1 MRQTAHLLAPIVLG
15 VLAAACSSSSVPE
28 MSTTYD
34 KDLGRASHQQI
45 DETVVRILNRYAFE
59 VERIEDQTSSY
70 YLLTRWKWRE
80 PLDDEQALG
89 YAEASTRITVEARA
103 ITSARGDPMGVVQSP
118 AVWRVRLR
126 AENRLRRPMSA
137 EWEEPELT
145 DEFRQYMDQIANDI
159 TTEFKSRFR

>member
-1 MRQTAHLLAPIVLG
+1 MRQTAHLLVPIVLG
-15 VLAAACSSSSVPE
+15 VLAVACSSSSVPE

-34 KDLGRASHQQI
+34 EDLGRASRQQI
-45 DETVVRILNRYAFE
+45 DETVVRILDRYAFE

-80 PLDDEQALG
+80 PLEDELALG
-89 YAEASTRITVEARA
+89 YAEANTRITIEARA
-103 ITSARGDPMGVVQSP
+103 ITSARGDPMGVVQTP

-145 DEFRQYMDQIANDI
+145 EQFRQFMDQIANDI
-159 TTEFKSRFR
+159 KTEFKSRFR

>member
-1 MRQTAHLLAPIVLG
+1 MRQIGHLLAPIILG
-15 VLAAACSSSSVPE
+15 ALAAACSSSSVPE
-28 MSTTYD
+28 MSTTYES
-34 KDLGRASHQQI
+34 DLGRASRLQI

-80 PLDDEQALG
+80 PLDDEIAAG
-89 YAEASTRITVEARA
+89 YSEASTRITIEARA

-126 AENRLRRPMSA
+126 ADNRLRRPMSS
-137 EWEEPELT
+137 EWEQPELT
-145 DEFRQYMDQIANDI
+145 EQLREYLDQIANDI
-159 TTEFKSRFR
+159 KTEFASRFR

>member
-15 VLAAACSSSSVPE
+15 ALAAACSSSSVPE

-34 KDLGRASHQQI
+34 ADLGRASHIQI

-80 PLDDEQALG
+80 PLDDELALG
-89 YAEASTRITVEARA
+89 YSEANTRISIEARA
-103 ITSARGDPMGVVQSP
+103 ITSARGDPTGTVQTP

-126 AENRLRRPMSA
+126 ADNRLRRPMTA

-145 DEFRQYMDQIANDI
+145 ELFRQYMDQIANDI
-159 TTEFKSRFR
+159 RTEFESRFR